1 MTIAMSESRPTGSRL
16 GRAARATSALVLLG
30 AIVFLMGQ
38 GLPTAYSLQTQPL
51 ESACFFVMMLGLA
64 VSTRHPLDGGL
75 TTLVGWAGFLL
86 ATRGHGAVHGS
97 PFLLAAVASLA
108 AGLLARR
115 SPRPA

>member
-16 GRAARATSALVLLG
+16 GRAARAVSALVLLG

-51 ESACFFVMMLGLA
+51 ESACFFVMLLGLA
-64 VSTRHPLDGGL
+64 VSTRHPLDGGV
-75 TTLVGWAGFLL
+75 TTLIGWAGFLL
-86 ATRGHGAVHGS
+86 ATHGHGAANGV
-97 PFLLAAVASLA
+97 PFVLAALASIA
-108 AGLLARR
+108 AAVVTRR